1 MFATKDL
8 NVTQYAST
16 QPGVPIVYLNGNT
29 ILLDRPS
36 EVTELEITENAKNK
50 LGLTENEQKV
60 LEKIK
65 AEKRLKEMPK
75 PKRKKPQNPNPLR
88 YNHILKTVVFSRA
101 DNQVQSNPILV
112 K

>member
-1 MFATKDL
+1 MIEKGTKNWLKLATEDL

-16 QPGVPIVYLNGNT
+16 PAGVPIVYLNGNT

-36 EVTELEITENAKNK
+36 EVTEAEITENAKNK

-88 YNHILKTVVFSRA
+88 YDHFLDFFVTV
-101 DNQVQSNPILV
+101 